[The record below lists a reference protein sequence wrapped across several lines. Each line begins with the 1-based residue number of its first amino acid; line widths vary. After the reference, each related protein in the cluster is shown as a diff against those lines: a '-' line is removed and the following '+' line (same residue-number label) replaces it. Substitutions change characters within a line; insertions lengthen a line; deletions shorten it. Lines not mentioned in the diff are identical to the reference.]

1 MLFKH
6 KIALSVSIFMVAGFI
21 LFSVFSYQD
30 TKKNSLTQFS
40 SFNLALTQS
49 LAHFLDLWAI
59 EKKQAVASMAD
70 SFTDISYIDE
80 DEIFRRLSI
89 YTKSTGASD
98 AYVATK
104 DGTMY
109 LGSKSKLPD
118 GYDPRVRPWYKKA
131 VKTKAVGLTDTY
143 IDAATNKPIV
153 TVMAPVISQNE
164 IIGVFG
170 IDITLDQLMQMV
182 QTQNI
187 KQGYVSIVDKAN
199 MFIND
204 PKFQGKSIDDAGIE
218 YANLFEDIKK
228 LKKGIIL
235 FNEDNQKVFKLFCT
249 STQTDWILTLTLPQ
263 SAAYSFLKA
272 QTTNLLILGLIAT
285 LIAILVSIYGVKKM
299 MQPLDSLALHVKNL
313 VSNEGDLN
321 RRLVIER
328 NDEFGMV
335 AKNINAFLDKIHQ
348 IVTTSKSIS
357 NENFAISEE
366 LSHTASEVEK
376 QANQSSQIIKTTQK
390 DGTSMAQYLKLSVQ
404 DAHKSKEELDDTLN
418 HLQGVLRKI
427 EVLEEKMQVTAS
439 NEVELSQKLNIV
451 TQNANE
457 IKDILNIIKDIA
469 DQTNLLALN
478 AAIEAAR
485 AGEHGRGFAV
495 VADEVRKLAE
505 RTQKSLSQIDTTI
518 AIVVQSITD
527 TSNQIQK
534 NTQEIHSLASTSQD
548 LESDMSE
555 ALNIIN
561 SAISGTSKTI
571 QDYISTSDKMALM
584 VEEITKINSLTQE
597 NVNSIQEVAKA
608 SEHLH
613 SMTEKLN
620 IQLNKFQS

>member
-1 MLFKH
+1 
-6 KIALSVSIFMVAGFI
+6 MVAGFI

-187 KQGYVSIVDKAN
+187 KQG
-199 MFIND
+199 
-204 PKFQGKSIDDAGIE
+204 
-218 YANLFEDIKK
+218 
-228 LKKGIIL
+228 
-235 FNEDNQKVFKLFCT
+235 
-249 STQTDWILTLTLPQ
+249 
-263 SAAYSFLKA
+263 
-272 QTTNLLILGLIAT
+272 
-285 LIAILVSIYGVKKM
+285 
-299 MQPLDSLALHVKNL
+299 
-313 VSNEGDLN
+313 
-321 RRLVIER
+321 
-328 NDEFGMV
+328 
-335 AKNINAFLDKIHQ
+335 
-348 IVTTSKSIS
+348 
-357 NENFAISEE
+357 
-366 LSHTASEVEK
+366 
-376 QANQSSQIIKTTQK
+376 
-390 DGTSMAQYLKLSVQ
+390 
-404 DAHKSKEELDDTLN
+404 
-418 HLQGVLRKI
+418 
-427 EVLEEKMQVTAS
+427 
-439 NEVELSQKLNIV
+439 
-451 TQNANE
+451 
-457 IKDILNIIKDIA
+457 
-469 DQTNLLALN
+469 
-478 AAIEAAR
+478 
-485 AGEHGRGFAV
+485 
-495 VADEVRKLAE
+495 
-505 RTQKSLSQIDTTI
+505 
-518 AIVVQSITD
+518 
-527 TSNQIQK
+527 
-534 NTQEIHSLASTSQD
+534 
-548 LESDMSE
+548 
-555 ALNIIN
+555 
-561 SAISGTSKTI
+561 